1 MKIKS
6 YKELGAYQKSYD
18 LVIMIYKMTQKF
30 PKDEMY
36 TMTSQIRRSAISI
49 PSNIAEG
56 YMRGSKEYIQF
67 LKIALG
73 SCAEL
78 ETQLSLSKDISLC
91 NQKEY
96 DQAISL
102 LSEVIKLLMTYVKRI
117 GKFSDEQESDSNRSP
132 LSANRY

>member
-1 MKIKS
+1 MKS